1 MMDPRRL
8 QELEARGTADL
19 MEIFSS
25 VQGEGPRAGE
35 RHLFVRTAHCDLD
48 CVWCDTPLC
57 HRTPT
62 QARIA
67 LPHSAAVEEV
77 ATPVAVEAICTWI
90 GEALRRLPH
99 RAVSFT
105 GGEPLLHPWLIT
117 AAAPTVRSSGALV
130 LLETDGT
137 MPDRMQRVRPLV
149 DIVSMDWKLPSA
161 TGRAPLD
168 AEHEAFLKEAE
179 GLERIVKL
187 VLTRECSLEDVRHVA
202 RRVAAVAPDAELILQ
217 PVTPVRGIE
226 APPPL
231 ELLRFQSEALGHHA
245 KVRVLPQLHRVLALP

>member
-8 QELEARGTADL
+8 QELEARGSADL

-62 QARIA
+62 RARVS
-67 LPHSAAVEEV
+67 LPQFAAVEEV
-77 ATPVAVEAICTWI
+77 ATPVPVETISAWI
-90 GEALRRLPH
+90 GAALRFLPH

-105 GGEPLLHPWLIT
+105 GGEPLLHPWLIR
-117 AAAPTVRSSGALV
+117 AAAGTVRGHGSRV

-137 MPDRMQRVRPLV
+137 MPERMKLVRPAV
-149 DIVSMDWKLPSA
+149 DIVSMDWKLSSA
-161 TGRAPLD
+161 TGRPPLD
-168 AEHEAFLKEAE
+168 AEHEAFLGEAA

-187 VLTRECSLEDVRHVA
+187 VLTRECTLEDVRHVA

-217 PVTPVRGIE
+217 PVTPLRGIE
-226 APPPL
+226 APPAA
-231 ELLRFQSEALGHHA
+231 ELLHFQSEALGIHA

>member
-8 QELEARGTADL
+8 QELEVRGNADL

-48 CVWCDTPLC
+48 CVWCDTPLS
-57 HRTPT
+57 HRTPAR
-62 QARIA
+62 ARIA
-67 LPHSAAVEEV
+67 LPQFDAAEEV
-77 ATPVAVEAICTWI
+77 ATPVAVESILAWI
-90 GEALRRLPH
+90 RDALRALPH

-105 GGEPLLHPWLIT
+105 GGEPLLHHWLIT
-117 AAAPTVRSSGALV
+117 AAAATVRENGALV

-137 MPDRMQRVRPLV
+137 MPDRMKQVRHAV

-168 AEHEAFLKEAE
+168 ASHEAFLGEAA

-187 VLTRECSLEDVRHVA
+187 VLTRECTLEDVRHVA
-202 RRVAAVAPDAELILQ
+202 ARVAAVAKDAELILQ

-226 APPPL
+226 APASAD
-231 ELLRFQSEALGHHA
+231 LLRFQSAALALHA